1 MSRNIIVIIILLLLV
16 FFSLASQAI
25 LRVKLK
31 ELKMELTKSQI
42 MNYEFSSQSLRK
54 KFKQMLVENAN
65 IQDELLNSNLDS
77 YVMNY
82 KISSNDDSLN
92 EFELFGLGIVNSIR
106 KMSFKPLLSLKEN
119 QKNAV
124 KLQYA
129 FLLERN
135 QKFREANKEY
145 DSLEKDLSDSPGN
158 DYSFLLLHNAYC
170 LAIIGKRTEALSK
183 LEQII
188 QTQPGSHF
196 SESATIFIEILTDLD
211 RKIEVFE
218 KKELSQDELIRISFS
233 SGLFLKTIELL
244 KLKDNLSYSEK
255 YMLGRSYE
263 KTGDVLIATDI
274 YKELVKQKEDLV
286 TAKKANRRL
295 LVIGMAYDGGKEIS
309 KLAKEK
315 AVQLKDTVIVQKIND
330 NLKLQKE
337 NLILENIKIVKN
349 LEKEESSEITFL
361 DDKILEIEKE
371 INRDIPIVEEEKEN
385 TIVKEERRKQLLI
398 KLNDGRSYKGYS
410 LIKNGRSIVL
420 NNGKFDIILPLSL
433 IKVINIDPINNL
445 NTNSNFM
452 EVVFVNN
459 QSINATAIQSGQ
471 DSLIAKVFGKNTNK
485 EIKEF
490 ISIRIK

>member
-1 MSRNIIVIIILLLLV
+1 
-16 FFSLASQAI
+16 
-25 LRVKLK
+25 
-31 ELKMELTKSQI
+31 
-42 MNYEFSSQSLRK
+42 
-54 KFKQMLVENAN
+54 
-65 IQDELLNSNLDS
+65 
-77 YVMNY
+77 
-82 KISSNDDSLN
+82 
-92 EFELFGLGIVNSIR
+92 
-106 KMSFKPLLSLKEN
+106 
-119 QKNAV
+119 
-124 KLQYA
+124 
-129 FLLERN
+129 
-135 QKFREANKEY
+135 
-145 DSLEKDLSDSPGN
+145 
-158 DYSFLLLHNAYC
+158 
-170 LAIIGKRTEALSK
+170 
-183 LEQII
+183 
-188 QTQPGSHF
+188 
-196 SESATIFIEILTDLD
+196 
-211 RKIEVFE
+211 
-218 KKELSQDELIRISFS
+218 
-233 SGLFLKTIELL
+233 
-244 KLKDNLSYSEK
+244 
-255 YMLGRSYE
+255 MLGRSYE

-371 INRDIPIVEEEKEN
+371 INRDITIVEEEKEN
-385 TIVKEERRKQLLI
+385 TIIKEERRKQLLI

-410 LIKNGRSIVL
+410 LIKNGKSIVL

>member
-1 MSRNIIVIIILLLLV
+1 
-16 FFSLASQAI
+16 
-25 LRVKLK
+25 
-31 ELKMELTKSQI
+31 

-82 KISSNDDSLN
+82 KISSNDETLS

-135 QKFREANKEY
+135 QKFKEANKEY

-170 LAIIGKRTEALSK
+170 LAIIGKRTEAISK

-295 LVIGMAYDGGKEIS
+295 LVIGMA
-309 KLAKEK
+309 AKK
-315 AVQLKDTVIVQKIND
+315 Y
-330 NLKLQKE
+330 
-337 NLILENIKIVKN
+337 
-349 LEKEESSEITFL
+349 
-361 DDKILEIEKE
+361 
-371 INRDIPIVEEEKEN
+371 
-385 TIVKEERRKQLLI
+385 
-398 KLNDGRSYKGYS
+398 LN
-410 LIKNGRSIVL
+410 
-420 NNGKFDIILPLSL
+420 
-433 IKVINIDPINNL
+433 
-445 NTNSNFM
+445 
-452 EVVFVNN
+452 
-459 QSINATAIQSGQ
+459 
-471 DSLIAKVFGKNTNK
+471 
-485 EIKEF
+485 
-490 ISIRIK
+490 